1 MKKDRLFLL
10 DETVVPGSLT
20 QLREVTSLIKTQ
32 IVIFHSASTCF
43 LPSPLLS
50 TFSRFTAP
58 FLLSIKS
65 HQEVVVKLG
74 WLVLN
79 CIMGLF

>member
-1 MKKDRLFLL
+1 MKKDRLFLF
-10 DETVVPGSLT
+10 DETVVAGSLT
-20 QLREVTSLIKTQ
+20 QLREVTSIIKTQ

-43 LPSPLLS
+43 LP
-50 TFSRFTAP
+50 TFSRCTAP